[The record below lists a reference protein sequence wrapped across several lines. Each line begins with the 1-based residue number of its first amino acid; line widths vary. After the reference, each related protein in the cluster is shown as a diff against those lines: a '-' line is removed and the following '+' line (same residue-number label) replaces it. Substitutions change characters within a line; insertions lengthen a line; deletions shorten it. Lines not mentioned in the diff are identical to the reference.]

1 MNKMTRQILFW
12 SPRILGILFAVF
24 TSIFAFD
31 VFDEGYDFW
40 DTALALALHLIP
52 TFIVLV
58 SVAISWRREWLGGIL
73 FLGLA
78 IFYVIWTWGRF
89 PLSVYVLIS
98 GPMVVISLL
107 YFVNLKYRR
116 GEE

>member
-1 MNKMTRQILFW
+1 MSKTLKQILSW

-24 TSIFAFD
+24 TAMFALD
-31 VFDEGYDFW
+31 VFDEGGDFW
-40 DTALALALHLIP
+40 NTAHALATHLIP
-52 TFIVLV
+52 TLIILV
-58 SVAISWRREWLGGIL
+58 SVVISWRREWIGGIL
-73 FLGLA
+73 FLALA

-89 PLSVYVLIS
+89 PLSVYFLIS

-107 YFVNLKYRR
+107 YFVNWKHQR